1 VPGRFAERRL
11 TRSEAVRSTLNPI
24 DFFSKRLGIVRDV
37 MAALRVRRRIMG
49 TLVFICPTTGDE
61 VSTGIAMEVETFESL
76 KAETVRCL
84 SKLREVPPF

>member
-1 VPGRFAERRL
+1 
-11 TRSEAVRSTLNPI
+11 
-24 DFFSKRLGIVRDV
+24 